1 MMNKSSRDLIWK
13 ISDNLRS
20 ISLDSTDQKLY
31 YSIIKLRIQ
40 KNILIDLVQKLE
52 TEESSNVDSC
62 ISS

>member
-1 MMNKSSRDLIWK
+1 MNKSSRDLIWK